1 MKRYRCKEDLCNYCS
16 VLKYV
21 IGLILCI
28 AFLLQ
33 AGSVI
38 TYAKTYDGFRYQY
51 NEEYGGI
58 EITKYKG
65 KAQKLVI
72 PDEIEGIP
80 VVAIASYACKEN
92 KYIKKLII
100 SDNVKYIG
108 DCAFYRC
115 PKLKS
120 AVMPKEIS
128 VLGEYVFSSC
138 RKLDSVKLPENL
150 TCLTG
155 FDNTGFKTFHVPK
168 QIKRIEGLYEC
179 LKLKTVTFDKDSQ
192 LEVIGSEAFFY
203 DDALT
208 DIEIPAGVTEIGDNA
223 FHYCFSLKNVS
234 FPKNSKLKTIGYS
247 AFEACKELEE
257 IKIPKR
263 VTQIQKGAFLRC
275 ENLKT
280 VTFRGKCPKLEK
292 EAFNKIHWAAT
303 FQVPSKYKKSYEKN
317 MHKFGWYYAIK

>member
-1 MKRYRCKEDLCNYCS
+1 MRRSKREVYEYRTI
-16 VLKYV
+16 LKYV

-80 VVAIASYACKEN
+80 VVAIAGHACSEN

-108 DCAFYRC
+108 DFAFYCC

-120 AVMPKEIS
+120 AVMPKKIS
-128 VLGEYVFSSC
+128 VMGEFVFSSC

-179 LKLKTVTFDKDSQ
+179 HKLKTVTFDKDSQ

-247 AFEACKELEE
+247 AFEFCKELEE

-263 VTQIQKGAFLRC
+263 VTQIQKGAFLIC

-280 VTFRGKCPKLEK
+280 VTFQGKCPKLEK
-292 EAFNKIHWAAT
+292 EVFDEIHWAAT
-303 FQVPSKYKKSYEKN
+303 FQVPSKYKKGYEKN